1 MMTNEPTRTINAY
14 LKEIGKIPLLTPVE
28 EKDLACRAKRGDKDA
43 KARLV
48 ESNLRFVV
56 KIARAYRNQ
65 GLPLLDLI
73 QEGNIGL
80 IESIDKFDETLGY
93 RLTTYCG
100 WWIRL
105 AIQRAIEQKARPVKI
120 PVNKFELLRKIRCF
134 TDDYQ
139 RSKGKRPTREEV
151 AAGLDLSL
159 RKINEAL
166 EAETSFFSLETTTN
180 EDLPP
185 LSAVIADHHIEPP
198 YVQIQRKQAAQ
209 RLEEAMQVLSPRE
222 KKVLQWRF
230 GLNGKGEEP
239 ASLRMIASWVG
250 LSAEGVRRIEEQAL
264 SKMRRPVVRRRVE
277 GLI

>member
-1 MMTNEPTRTINAY
+1 M
-14 LKEIGKIPLLTPVE
+14 
-28 EKDLACRAKRGDKDA
+28 
-43 KARLV
+43 
-48 ESNLRFVV
+48 
-56 KIARAYRNQ
+56 
-65 GLPLLDLI
+65 
-73 QEGNIGL
+73 
-80 IESIDKFDETLGY
+80 
-93 RLTTYCG
+93 
-100 WWIRL
+100 
-105 AIQRAIEQKARPVKI
+105 
-120 PVNKFELLRKIRCF
+120 
-134 TDDYQ
+134 
-139 RSKGKRPTREEV
+139 

-209 RLEEAMQVLSPRE
+209 RLDEAMLVLSPRE